1 MSPRQLPWKNLHF
14 IGIGG
19 VGMTGLALICRDLGV
34 TVRGSDKVASK
45 NVDLLRGR
53 GAEVAVGHDAAHV
66 QSPDLVV
73 YSSAVDSDNPE
84 YAAAVARGLPLLLRG
99 EFLAVLAPYWPT
111 VVSIAGSHGKTT
123 VTAMLAHIL
132 LQAGHEPGYLIG
144 GAVPSLPAAAAAG
157 AGALL
162 VTEVDESDGTQAAMR
177 SSHAIVIN
185 AEDDHCWSVG
195 GEAAL
200 RQCFQTFAG
209 NAAELLCYATAET
222 HELFDDHPN
231 VTFIDV
237 DAIKVFDL
245 LVPGRHNR
253 INATLAVCQAVKLGV
268 AESAAID
275 AVGSF
280 QGVDRR
286 LSLRYSG
293 AVDVIEDYAHHPSEV
308 EAGIAALREHYVDR
322 PLRIVFQP
330 HRFERVARYA
340 AAFGRALSAA
350 DDVIVIPT
358 FNAWLDDAHLADPRA
373 IIGAI
378 SGVPVRYCDFDFEEL
393 AAELVSTA
401 RDGDVIAI
409 MGAGTVTQLTP
420 LLTAELATNG

>member
-1 MSPRQLPWKNLHF
+1 MLRRDLPWNNLHF

-19 VGMTGLALICRDLGV
+19 VGMAGLALICRDLGV
-34 TVRGSDKVASK
+34 SVRGSDKGASK
-45 NVDLLRGR
+45 NIDLLRER
-53 GAEVAVGHDAAHV
+53 GAEVAVGHDAAYV
-66 QSPDLVV
+66 QNPDLVV
-73 YSSAVDSDNPE
+73 YSSAVGADNPE
-84 YAAAVARGLPLLLRG
+84 YAAAVARGLPLMLRG
-99 EFLAVLAPYWPT
+99 EFLAALAPCWPT

-132 LQAGHEPGYLIG
+132 LQAGREPGYLIG
-144 GAVPSLPAAAAAG
+144 GAVPDLSAPAAAG
-157 AGALL
+157 DGALL
-162 VTEVDESDGTQAAMR
+162 VAEVDESDGTQAAMQ
-177 SSHAIVIN
+177 SSYAIVIN

-200 RQCFQTFAG
+200 RQCFRTFAD
-209 NAAELLCYATAET
+209 NAAELLCYATDET
-222 HELFDDHPN
+222 HALFDDHPN
-231 VTFIDV
+231 VTFVDV
-237 DAIKVFDL
+237 TGVKALDL

-308 EAGIAALREHYVDR
+308 EAGISALREHYVDR

-340 AAFGRALSAA
+340 ADFGRALSAA

-358 FNAWLDDAHLADPRA
+358 FNAWLDDAHLADPQA

-378 SGVPVRYCDFDFEEL
+378 SGVPVRYCDFDFEKL
-393 AAELVSTA
+393 ATELVSTA

-409 MGAGTVTQLTP
+409 MGAGTVTQLTS
-420 LLTAELATNG
+420 LITAELATTG